1 MQKMLCRSPKGVMMR
16 SEAEIGAWP
25 CDETE
30 IRMTRSGMMSQS
42 IYSRVHWKCEGTNEM
57 RTRGCDG
64 AGMAKRLE

>member
-30 IRMTRSGMMSQS
+30 IPIRNNES
-42 IYSRVHWKCEGTNEM
+42 IDLFASPLEM
-57 RTRGCDG
+57 RGN
-64 AGMAKRLE
+64 E